1 LEEVSES
8 RPRYPPND
16 PRYNP
21 TKEEAIEMKKQYM
34 IEQMEGYSKVRYN
47 TLTWTLREKKI
58 NELKTN
64 HQLLSF

>member
-1 LEEVSES
+1 LEEVSEP

-34 IEQMEGYSKVRYN
+34 IEQMEGHSKVRYN
-47 TLTWTLREKKI
+47 MLTWTLREEK
-58 NELKTN
+58 
-64 HQLLSF
+64 